1 MISVSP
7 SRRRALHALALSL
20 ALPFAAL
27 PLAARA
33 APPLAGYN
41 VDKTQSSVSGLSAG
55 GFMAVQLGV
64 AYSSIF
70 KGVGVFAGGP
80 YDCAGQRNYTGC
92 MYQSSPSVTQSVTN
106 MRNWSGNQ
114 IDPVANIASQ
124 RIYLFSGSA
133 DTTVATSV
141 MNQVQAMYVG
151 TGNFVSAANLRYDKP
166 SGAAHTFP
174 TDYDSTGN
182 NACGSAVSPYIS
194 NCSFDGAGTML
205 QWIYGTLA
213 ARNTGTLGG
222 SLVQFDQTEFIGAGK
237 GMDSTGWAFVPA
249 ACAAGQ
255 ACKVHVALHG
265 CQQGY
270 TKIGDKFL
278 RNTGY
283 NRWADTNKLI
293 VLYPQAVV
301 DNTSHATAAS
311 GSLANPNG
319 CFDWIGWYGSNFD
332 QKAGV
337 QMAAIKAM
345 VDRIGSGFTGGGG
358 GGTGVPAVPTGLAAT
373 GSTSTS
379 ITLAW
384 GASGGATGY
393 QVWRNGT
400 QVGTTTG
407 TGYTDGGLAPA
418 TSYSYAVAA
427 VNANGASA
435 QSAPVAAS
443 TQAGT
448 AYSQAITDTV
458 VNHYAAGRLTLQQ
471 YLTLGGRIGY
481 TASVTLYLCGS
492 TWTNSASC
500 GPFA

>member
-1 MISVSP
+1 MSASP
-7 SRRRALHALALSL
+7 SRRRALSALAFSL
-20 ALPFAAL
+20 AALPFAAL
-27 PLAARA
+27 PLAASA
-33 APPLAGYN
+33 APPLTGYN

-92 MYQSSPSVTQSVTN
+92 MYSASPSVTQTVTN

-114 IDPVANIASQ
+114 IDPVANIANQ
-124 RIYLFSGSA
+124 KIYLFSGSA
-133 DTTVATSV
+133 DTTVGTGV

-151 TGNFVSAANLRYDKP
+151 TGNFVAAANVRYDKP

-174 TDYDSTGN
+174 TDFDSAGN
-182 NACGSAVSPYIS
+182 NACGTAASPYIS

-213 ARNTGTLGG
+213 PRNNGTLGG
-222 SLVQFDQTEFIGAGK
+222 TLVQFDQGEFIGAGK
-237 GMDSTGWAFVPA
+237 GMDTSGWAYVPA

-255 ACKVHVALHG
+255 PCKLHVALHG
-265 CQQGY
+265 CQQNY
-270 TKIGDKFL
+270 ATIGSKFIS
-278 RNTGY
+278 NTGY
-283 NRWADTNKLI
+283 NRWADSNQLI
-293 VLYPQAVV
+293 VLYPQTVV
-301 DNTSHATAAS
+301 DNSSHATAAS

-319 CFDWIGWYGSNFD
+319 CFDWIGWYGTNFD

-358 GGTGVPAVPTGLAAT
+358 GGGAVPAAPAGLAAT
-373 GSTSTS
+373 ATTSSS
-379 ITLAW
+379 ITLGW
-384 GASGGATGY
+384 SASSGATSY
-393 QVWRNGT
+393 QVWRDGA
-400 QVGTTTG
+400 QVGTPAATS
-407 TGYTDGGLAPA
+407 YTDSGLAPSS
-418 TSYSYAVAA
+418 THSYAVAA
-427 VNANGASA
+427 VNASGASA
-435 QSAPVAAS
+435 KSAPISAS

-448 AYSQAITDTV
+448 TYSQAVTTTV
-458 VNHYAAGRLTLQQ
+458 TNHYVAGRLTVQQ

-481 TASVTLYLCGS
+481 NASVTLYLCGS

-500 GPFA
+500 APFQ